1 MWRGWKVRMRRG
13 NSNARAAAAAS
24 RPPSL
29 MRSHVHVAHCG
40 WASID
45 LARATCTWQAPIY
58 DPCHESPDTEE
69 LETAS
74 AARLPP
80 DTEELDG
87 AAFVGAS

>member
-1 MWRGWKVRMRRG
+1 MRSG

-24 RPPSL
+24 CPPCS
-29 MRSHVHVAHCG
+29 MRSHVHAAHCG
-40 WASID
+40 WASIYS
-45 LARATCTWQAPIY
+45 ARATGTWQASIY
-58 DPCHESPDTEE
+58 NPCHESPDTEE

-74 AARLPP
+74 AAQLPP